1 MTLTLYKHQKD
12 WLATHWEATGHG
24 LWHQMGCG
32 KSIIVL
38 LNLKMLHAAGRIGGM
53 LVVAPNGVHAVWE
66 KEVKKWLPEFRVVTY
81 YSRNSMPQRQ
91 AIKELFQ
98 NTQGVRVLAI
108 NAEALSYPAS
118 EAVKLAYDFLR
129 TVPSMMIVDEST
141 VIKNPRAMR
150 TKVAMKL
157 SQFARYR
164 RVLTGSPIAD
174 NPFDCWSQLEFLVR
188 GATGMNYFQFMKEHG
203 VYETVYMGTRS
214 FTKVAGYKR
223 LDQLKALMEKHGTF
237 ISKAECLD
245 LPPKV
250 YERRE
255 VELDAAQRKLYQ
267 LVKNDIS
274 VMLAGNYIEPVN
286 AMAKLQHLHNITL
299 GFVKQDEGT
308 IEWVSETRVAAL
320 IDLLEELDD
329 KVIVWCS
336 SVPALLKLYEVIIA
350 RFGKD
355 YVVKCHG
362 GVDPRQRPLDVQ
374 KFQEVK
380 ACRVYLANQETG
392 GYGVTLTAA
401 SFEIYFR
408 NSYSLEDRL
417 QSEDRAHRIGQT
429 RSVTIIDMIAPA
441 TVDEH
446 VLLALERKLDIAA
459 HVVDFLKVAAK

>member
-1 MTLTLYKHQKD
+1 MELYKHQKD
-12 WLATHWEATGHG
+12 WLATHWEKTGIG
-24 LWHQMGCG
+24 LFWQMGTA
-32 KSIIVL
+32 KTLTSL
-38 LNLKMLHAAGRIGGM
+38 LNLKMLHTAGKINGM
-53 LVVAPNGVHAVWE
+53 LVIAPNGVHAIWE

-98 NTQGVRVLAI
+98 NTQGVRILAI

-118 EAVKLAYDFLR
+118 EGVKLAYDFLR
-129 TVPSMMIVDEST
+129 AVPSIMVVDEST

-157 SQFARYR
+157 SQFAQYR

-174 NPFDCWSQLEFLVR
+174 NPFDCWSQLEFLER
-188 GATGMNYFQFMKEHG
+188 GSTGMNYFQFMKEHG

-223 LDQLKALMEKHGTF
+223 LDQLKMLMEKHGTF

-255 VELDAAQRKLYQ
+255 VELDLAQRKIYQ
-267 LVKNDIS
+267 MVKNDIS
-274 VMLAGNYIEPVN
+274 VMLADNYIEPVN
-286 AMAKLQHLHNITL
+286 AMAKLQYLHNITM
-299 GFVKQDEGT
+299 GFVKHDDGV
-308 IEWVSETRVAAL
+308 IEWISTTRIIAL
-320 IDLLEELDD
+320 INLLEELDD

-336 SVPALLKLYEVIIA
+336 SVPALLKLYEAIVE

-362 GVDPRQRPLDVQ
+362 DVDPRQRPLDVQ

-380 ACRVYLANQETG
+380 ECRVYLANQETG
-392 GYGVTLTAA
+392 GYGSTLTAA
-401 SFEIYFR
+401 SFEVYFR

-429 RSVTIIDMIAPA
+429 KSVTIIDIIAPA

-446 VLLALERKLDIAA
+446 VLSALERKLDIAA